1 MSLHSAAD
9 VPVKPV
15 KPVTSL
21 HRHLR
26 PLTWLALVAVL
37 ALALMPTLSHA
48 LTFARG
54 DTVAWAEV
62 CTPQGLKVVAVDG
75 RDAEAPAAPVNI
87 AAHLEHCPFCKL
99 SSHDA
104 LPLPPALPAVAEPLP
119 PGPFLPPLWLQAPRT
134 LHAWASAQP
143 RAPPLQG

>member
-1 MSLHSAAD
+1 MSLHSA
-9 VPVKPV
+9 
-15 KPVTSL
+15 PVTRL

-48 LTFARG
+48 LAFARG
-54 DTVAWAEV
+54 DAIAWAEV
-62 CTPQGLKVVAVDG
+62 CTPQGVKVVAVDG
-75 RDAEAPAAPVNI
+75 SDADAPVAPLNI
-87 AAHLEHCPFCKL
+87 GQHLEHCPFCKL
-99 SSHDA
+99 GSHDA
-104 LPLPPALPAVAEPLP
+104 LPLWPALPAVAEPLP

-143 RAPPLQG
+143 RAPPAHA